1 MRRTR
6 SIGVLTMVFAAAVA
20 ASTPARAQVSEE
32 RLKELIKQAGEAA
45 KLPPAG
51 FTDPQRVS
59 TDEGPAVQLTL
70 DDAVQFALDR
80 NLDIKVQRLNPELQ
94 DIALASARAFYSPTI
109 GSSFSRSNQ
118 VGTPSN
124 QLQISAGG
132 RGVTQE
138 QTVYNGSVTQNVGW
152 GGGVLA
158 ATLNNNR
165 SLSDSNN
172 SLFNPQYNAQWS
184 FNYTQPLFRDF
195 KIDAQR
201 RTLKV
206 TRVTRDISD
215 VQLRAS
221 MTNMV
226 SNVKNAYWDYVFASL
241 AVQVAEQSLELADK
255 LVTDNQTRVEIGTMA
270 PIDVVQARAEQAT
283 RRQGLVTAQN
293 TKRTAELTLK
303 RLIVSGTEDPNWLA
317 TLDPV
322 DRPDFQVEQVDL
334 EGAIRRALS
343 ERTDIAIAKKNIENN
358 TTTLGFLRNQA
369 LPIVDATLNY
379 GVSGIG
385 GTRLDRSQSGVLGS
399 AVTTTIPGG
408 IGDAFSSLFANRYP
422 RWTVGLNVTYPMGTS
437 TQDAAVARARVQ
449 LSQVEAQIKQIEL
462 QVATEITNAA
472 INLRNT
478 SEAVQAGQA
487 ARELSTQRL
496 EAEQSKF
503 EVGMSTNYQVVQAQ
517 RDLNDVRNSE
527 LRAILN
533 YQKARVEFERL
544 QQTTLTNTNITVVG
558 VGGGAGGAGGG
569 F

>member
-1 MRRTR
+1 MERTR
-6 SIGVLTMVFAAAVA
+6 TIGVLTGIFAAAMAVA
-20 ASTPARAQVSEE
+20 VPTQAQVTEE

-45 KLPPAG
+45 KLPPPG
-51 FTDPQRVS
+51 FSDPQGIS
-59 TDEGPAVQLTL
+59 ADEGPALQLTL
-70 DDAVQFALDR
+70 DDAVKLALER
-80 NLDIKVQRLNPELQ
+80 NLDLKVQRLNPELQ
-94 DIALASARAFYSPTI
+94 DIAFASARAFYSPTV
-109 GSSFSRSNQ
+109 GSTFNRTNQ

-124 QLQISAGG
+124 QLQLSSGG

-138 QTVYNGSVTQNVGW
+138 QFVYNGSVTQNVPW
-152 GGGVLA
+152 GGGLLS

-165 SLSDSNN
+165 SQSDSNN
-172 SLFNPQYNAQWS
+172 TLFNPQYNANWS
-184 FNYTQPLFRDF
+184 FNYTQPLLRDY

-206 TRVTRDISD
+206 TAVQRDISD
-215 VQLRAS
+215 VQLRAAV
-221 MTNMV
+221 TNMV
-226 SNVKNAYWDYVFASL
+226 SNVKNAYWDYVFATL
-241 AVQVAEQSLELADK
+241 AVQVAQQSLELADK
-255 LVTDNQTRVEIGTMA
+255 LVIDNQTRVEIGTMA
-270 PIDVVQARAEQAT
+270 PIDVVQAQAEQAT

-293 TKRTAELTLK
+293 TRRTAELTLK
-303 RLIVSGTEDPNWLA
+303 RLIVSGTEDPSWKA

-322 DRPDFQVEQVDL
+322 DRPDFQMEQVDL
-334 EGAIRRALS
+334 ETAIRRALS

-358 TTTLGFLRNQA
+358 LTTLGFLRNQA
-369 LPIVDATLNY
+369 MPIVDATLNY
-379 GVSGIG
+379 GVAGIG
-385 GTRLDRSQSGVLGS
+385 GTQLVRSNTGVLGS
-399 AVTTTIPGG
+399 SFTEIPGG
-408 IGDAFSSLFANRYP
+408 ITDAFSSLFANRYP
-422 RWTVGLNVTYPMGTS
+422 RWTVGLNVTYPIGTS

-478 SEAVQAGQA
+478 SEAVQASQA
-487 ARELSTQRL
+487 ARELSTRRL

-527 LRAILN
+527 LRAVLN

-544 QQTTLTNTNITVVG
+544 QQTTLQNTNITVVG
-558 VGGGAGGAGGG
+558 VGGGGGGGG

>member
-1 MRRTR
+1 
-6 SIGVLTMVFAAAVA
+6 VLSLAAALA
-20 ASTPARAQVSEE
+20 AAPARAQVSEE
-32 RLKELIKQAGEAA
+32 RLKELIKQAGDAA
-45 KLPPAG
+45 KLPPIG
-51 FTDPQRVS
+51 FSDPLGI
-59 TDEGPAVQLTL
+59 TAEPGPEIQLTL
-70 DDAVQFALDR
+70 DDAVKLALER

-94 DIALASARAFYSPTI
+94 DIALASARAFYSPTL
-109 GSSFSRSNQ
+109 GSTFNRTNQ
-118 VGTPSN
+118 IGTPSS
-124 QLQISAGG
+124 QLQLSSGG

-138 QTVYNGSVTQNVGW
+138 QFVYNGSVTQNAPW
-152 GGGVLA
+152 GGGLLT

-165 SLSDSNN
+165 SQSDSNN
-172 SLFNPQYNAQWS
+172 SLFNPQYNATWN

-201 RTLKV
+201 RTLQV
-206 TRVTRDISD
+206 TRVTREISD

-221 MTNMV
+221 ITNMV
-226 SNVKNAYWDYVFASL
+226 SNVKNAYWDYVFATL
-241 AVQVAEQSLELADK
+241 AVQVAQQSLELADK
-255 LVTDNQTRVEIGTMA
+255 LVADNQTRVEIGTMA
-270 PIDVVQARAEQAT
+270 PIDVVQAQAEQAT

-293 TKRTAELTLK
+293 TRRTAELTLK
-303 RLIVSGTEDPNWLA
+303 RLIVSGTEDPSWRA

-322 DRPDFQVEQVDL
+322 DRPDFQVEQVDI
-334 EGAIRRALS
+334 EAAIRRALS
-343 ERTDIAIAKKNIENN
+343 ERTDIEIAKKNIQNN
-358 TTTLGFLRNQA
+358 VTTLGFLRNQA
-369 LPIVDATLNY
+369 MPIVDATLSY
-379 GVSGIG
+379 GVAGIG
-385 GTRLDRSQSGVLGS
+385 GTQQVRSQTGVLGS

-408 IGDAFSSLFANRYP
+408 ITDAFSSLFANRYP
-422 RWTVGLNVTYPMGTS
+422 RWTLGLNVTYPIGTS

-449 LSQVEAQIKQIEL
+449 LSQVEAQVKQIEL

-478 SEAVQAGQA
+478 SEAVQAAQA
-487 ARELSTQRL
+487 ARELSLRRL

-544 QQTTLTNTNITVVG
+544 QQTTLQSTNITVVG
-558 VGGGAGGAGGG
+558 VGGGGGGG